1 MKKTQLFLQY
11 EGNRRI
17 ELVEIDP
24 DSPIREI
31 IAAAIRAGLPE
42 ECRAEAVVFGE
53 EGETPLDAAM
63 TLTAAGVRDKQRI
76 HVHRCH
82 KIDVTLHFNDLTDK
96 HHFPPSATVEHV
108 KRYFVHKIHM
118 SPVDATEHVLQLC
131 GTTDRPEPDQHIGA
145 LVSRTCSL
153 CFDLVPIK
161 RVEG

>member
-1 MKKTQLFLQY
+1 MNMIQLFLQF

-17 ELVEIDP
+17 ELIELDA
-24 DSPIREI
+24 DSPVSAI
-31 IAAAIRAGLPE
+31 IEAAARVGLPE
-42 ECRAEAVVFGE
+42 ECRAAALVFGE
-53 EGETPLDAAM
+53 DGEAPLDAGTA
-63 TLTAAGVRDKQRI
+63 LSAAGVRDKHRV

-82 KIDVTLHFNDLTDK
+82 KIAVTLHFNDVTDK
-96 HHFPPSATVEHV
+96 AHFPPSATVERV

-131 GTTDRPEPDQHIGA
+131 GSTDRPEPDQHIGA
-145 LVSRTCSL
+145 LVSSSCSL